1 MRDTVIPP
9 TVRPGK
15 RKRFVCAGRAAVLA
29 CCLLLYASCGRLP
42 PAEPAEGVGRKQTA
56 ASDADPVAADRASYG
71 IPVSDGPA
79 FEAVPTE
86 GGEAEIDLTGLE
98 KGALY
103 VTVGTMNGSP
113 EEYTGKTVRMAG
125 IFETEETQAG
135 RRFYCSVPDYAGC
148 CFVSVEI
155 RPSEDLRFPEDWP
168 ETGSVFT
175 VAGVFGCDRINEY
188 LSYSFLDGARIAW
201 KR

>member
-1 MRDTVIPP
+1 MRRLP
-9 TVRPGK
+9 PGK
-15 RKRFVCAGRAAVLA
+15 EKRFVRALRVAAVLA
-29 CCLLLYASCGRLP
+29 CCLLLSVSCGRLP
-42 PAEPAEGVGRKQTA
+42 PAEPAEGVGRVQTA
-56 ASDADPVAADRASYG
+56 APDANPDAADRASYG

-86 GGEAEIDLTGLE
+86 GDEAEIDLTGLE

-113 EEYTGKTVRMAG
+113 EEYAGKTVRMAG
-125 IFETEETQAG
+125 IFETDETQTG

-155 RPSEDLRFPEDWP
+155 RPAGDLRFPEDWP

-175 VAGVFGCDRINEY
+175 VTGVFGCDRINEY